1 MPAVK
6 EFQLNMQD
14 GTVTFEYD
22 DNSVLIGRLDA
33 TASGGV
39 GPAGANGKTVLSG
52 SAAPDNSLG
61 TTGDFYI
68 RTGVWTIQGPKASG
82 TWPAPVSLIG
92 ADGNQGATGSTGAQ
106 GSAGLDGK
114 TVLSGSVAPSGGT
127 GIDGDFYIRTD
138 VWTIQGPKASGTWPA
153 PISLIGAQGPAGV
166 QGIQGPI
173 GETGPAGSTS
183 STPVPLPL
191 VGTDSVVIVR
201 EGANYLVLLSDL
213 QDFLGVVAPPS
224 GEQPTGSLTFNSGYL
239 VLASGTLVF

>member
-68 RTGVWTIQGPKASG
+68 RTG
-82 TWPAPVSLIG
+82 
-92 ADGNQGATGSTGAQ
+92 
-106 GSAGLDGK
+106 
-114 TVLSGSVAPSGGT
+114 
-127 GIDGDFYIRTD
+127 

-224 GEQPTGSLTFNSGYL
+224 GGQPTGSLTFNSGYL